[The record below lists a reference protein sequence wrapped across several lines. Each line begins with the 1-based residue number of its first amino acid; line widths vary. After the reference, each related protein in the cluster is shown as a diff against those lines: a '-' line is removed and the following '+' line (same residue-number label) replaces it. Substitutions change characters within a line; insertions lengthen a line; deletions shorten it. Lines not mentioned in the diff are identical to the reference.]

1 MTLLLNFELVAPD
14 AVPDPDDVAALLHER
29 LYVEGEREISFTGST
44 TPTHDQVVKLIEFAA
59 ADVATRVGVEIP
71 AEHWPEARYLA
82 SLRAAGLVETSYF
95 PGQINDENR
104 TAERQYLA
112 MFLEGM
118 PGFIERVRGPAA
130 IRLA

>member
-1 MTLLLNFELVAPD
+1 MTLLLNFELVARD

-29 LYVEGEREISFTGST
+29 VYVEGEREASFTGST
-44 TPTHDQVVKLIEFAA
+44 TPTRDQVVKLIEFAA
-59 ADVATRVGVEIP
+59 ADVATRVGVPIP
-71 AEHWPEARYLA
+71 EEHWAEARYLA

-112 MFLEGM
+112 MFLDGM
-118 PGFIERVRGPAA
+118 PSFIERVRGPGA
-130 IRLA
+130 IRLV